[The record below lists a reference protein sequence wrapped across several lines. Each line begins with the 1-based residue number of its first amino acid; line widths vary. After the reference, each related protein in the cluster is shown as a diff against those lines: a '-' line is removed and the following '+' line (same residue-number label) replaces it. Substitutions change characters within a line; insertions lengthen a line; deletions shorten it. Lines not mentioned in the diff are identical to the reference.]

1 MRVLR
6 AHALV
11 TPRWSLLR
19 VWESFAPIL
28 RLGVLVGTV
37 MGVGVSSGGRVA
49 TVV

>member
-1 MRVLR
+1 MVPILQLGCAVRVLR

-28 RLGVLVGTV
+28 FYLLPGVFVGLD
-37 MGVGVSSGGRVA
+37 
-49 TVV
+49 